1 MRVLVFP
8 RDDPNPYQ
16 RLLYAEMERLGTRV
30 SYLGRLTPSRTLNLL
45 LLPVEVAVRRAGGA
59 RLVHLHWVFGFG
71 LPGGSRFAG
80 MRRLAQTWFTLWLR
94 TTRLLGV
101 HIVWTAHNVLPHS
114 PVFADDIAARRA
126 LLAASDL
133 VLAHSQPALAGLAA
147 LGAVPRKSAI
157 IPHGA
162 LAPAVPAASLRVPGT
177 GSGPRRILFFGKV
190 LAYKGAE
197 DLLAAFAAVP
207 AGLPAILTIAGQCDD
222 PGLRSR
228 LEALA
233 RAGGERVA
241 LRLERIPDRDVPAL
255 FASADVVALPYRSI
269 TTSGCAML
277 ALAYGRPLVVPEL
290 DGFAHLPRE
299 AIISYSGP
307 GQALTAALVQ
317 VATTEGPALAA
328 MAAAARA
335 YAATLSWPEIALR
348 TKSEMESLLRPTS
361 EAGARGEPCI
371 TPEAARAGRR

>member
-45 LLPVEVAVRRAGGA
+45 LLPLEVAVRRAGGA

-71 LPGGSRFAG
+71 LPGGSRFAA
-80 MRRLAQTWFTLWLR
+80 MRRIAQAWFILWLR

-101 HIVWTAHNVLPHS
+101 HLVWTAHNVLPHS
-114 PVFADDIAARRA
+114 PVFADDIGARRA
-126 LLAASDL
+126 LVAVSDL

-157 IPHGA
+157 IPHGP
-162 LAPAVPAASLRVPGT
+162 LTPAVPAASLRVPGT

-207 AGLPAILTIAGQCDD
+207 ADLPAILTIAGQCDD
-222 PGLRSR
+222 PDMRSR

-233 RAGGERVA
+233 RARRERVA

-255 FASADVVALPYRSI
+255 FGSADVVALPYRSV

-277 ALAYGRPLVVPEL
+277 ALAYGRPLVLPEL

-299 AIISYSGP
+299 AIISYSG
-307 GQALTAALVQ
+307 QALTAALVQ
-317 VATTEGPALAA
+317 VATAEGPTLAA

-335 YAATLSWPEIALR
+335 YAATLSWPEIAMR
-348 TKSEMESLLRPTS
+348 TKSEMESLLHPTG
-361 EAGARGEPCI
+361 EADARGEPCN

>member
-1 MRVLVFP
+1 
-8 RDDPNPYQ
+8 
-16 RLLYAEMERLGTRV
+16 
-30 SYLGRLTPSRTLNLL
+30 
-45 LLPVEVAVRRAGGA
+45 
-59 RLVHLHWVFGFG
+59 
-71 LPGGSRFAG
+71 
-80 MRRLAQTWFTLWLR
+80 
-94 TTRLLGV
+94 
-101 HIVWTAHNVLPHS
+101 
-114 PVFADDIAARRA
+114 
-126 LLAASDL
+126 
-133 VLAHSQPALAGLAA
+133 
-147 LGAVPRKSAI
+147 
-157 IPHGA
+157 
-162 LAPAVPAASLRVPGT
+162 VPGT

-207 AGLPAILTIAGQCDD
+207 ADLPAILTIAGQCVD
-222 PGLRSR
+222 PGMRSR

-233 RAGGERVA
+233 RAGRERVA

-255 FASADVVALPYRSI
+255 FASADVVALPYRTI

-299 AIISYSGP
+299 AITSYSGP

-317 VATTEGPALAA
+317 VASAEGPALAA

-348 TKSEMESLLRPTS
+348 TKNEMASILGLTS
-361 EAGARGEPCI
+361 EAGARGEPCV

>member
-16 RLLYAEMERLGTRV
+16 RLLYGEMERLGTRV

-45 LLPVEVAVRRAGGA
+45 LLPLEVAVRRAGGA

-71 LPGGSRFAG
+71 LPGGDRSAG
-80 MRRLAQTWFTLWLR
+80 MRRLAQAWFTLWLR

-126 LLAASDL
+126 LVAASDL

-147 LGAVPRKSAI
+147 FGAVPRRSAI
-157 IPHGA
+157 IPHGP
-162 LAPAVPAASLRVPGT
+162 LTPAVPAASLRVPGT
-177 GSGPRRILFFGKV
+177 GSEPRRILFFGKV
-190 LAYKGAE
+190 LPYKGAE
-197 DLLAAFAAVP
+197 DLIAAFAAVP
-207 AGLPAILTIAGQCDD
+207 ADLPAILTIAGQCDD
-222 PGLRSR
+222 PGMRSR

-241 LRLERIPDRDVPAL
+241 LRLERIPDRDVTAL

-277 ALAYGRPLVVPEL
+277 ALAYGRPLLVPDL

-307 GQALTAALVQ
+307 GPALTAALIQ
-317 VATTEGPALAA
+317 VVTAEGPALAA
-328 MAAAARA
+328 TAAAARA

-348 TKSEMESLLRPTS
+348 TKGEMASLLGLTS
-361 EAGARGEPCI
+361 EAGARAEPGS
-371 TPEAARAGRR
+371 TPAAARAGRR